1 MGNCS
6 IQVHQYVHSYI
17 QYKTLRRKMTKS
29 SSSQIRVTDPD
40 TLRNFTVNTNIKSI
54 TVFFLYNELYI
65 KYVALRYFVTFFLI
79 NSNNRAK
86 M

>member
-1 MGNCS
+1 
-6 IQVHQYVHSYI
+6 
-17 QYKTLRRKMTKS
+17 MTKS